1 MYQPREQKIRYFL
14 YSQYLADGIR
24 TTLEI
29 IIPVFILAQFGY
41 IEAGFSVALGALCV
55 SICDAPGPVE
65 HKKNG
70 MLYGNL
76 FVFLMTLLTGFLNGN
91 ALVMGV
97 LVGLSS
103 FFFTMISVYGARAA
117 AVGTAAL
124 LAMILRMTKLST
136 PGESLEEAVLILA
149 GGIWYFLFALIFYRI
164 TPYRPAQRSLG
175 LCIHETAAYLRIK
188 GELYDIN
195 TSFEEEYRKLLSQQ
209 VVVTEKQE
217 TVRELLYKNRE
228 LTKETTRQ
236 GKILILTFS
245 DLMDL
250 YEQINATWYDYESLR
265 KTYKDTGILS
275 DVSLI
280 LHQLADELD
289 AIGLSIQSNH
299 KYERTYDLIDALN
312 AMKLKVD
319 ALQTSGRS
327 TLVLKKVLVNL
338 RTLGEKID
346 DVARYFEAGFH
357 ENRKLFSDAEYK
369 KFVSH
374 QQVDLNLLVNNL
386 HLESAAFRHSIRM
399 MLTCLVGYWVTE
411 TVSYGNHSYWVL
423 LTTIVI
429 LKPGFG
435 LTKER
440 NVQRLVGTV
449 AGATIGLLI
458 TYFVHNRDI
467 LFGLIV
473 FFMLGTY
480 SFQRINYRVM
490 VIFTTPYV
498 IILFNLLG
506 LKTWAVAEE
515 RLIDT
520 AFAGFLAFL
529 ANYFLFPHWESK
541 HISSYLNGVLKAN
554 INYLKMLREVLSGNQ
569 VSVLEYKLARKELF
583 VSISNLSAAF
593 HRMLTEPA
601 NKQKSSKEIYQF
613 VVLNH
618 VLSSN
623 VASLSAH
630 VLEGK
635 TIKASRESLI
645 KVQTCINHLEDTLIR
660 LDPQYMRT
668 SMLPIN
674 PAEGKETDKHLSQ
687 QLDYM
692 KKVSAEIYTA
702 SLQIKSK
709 DQPPVISRE
718 AA

>member
-14 YSQYLADGIR
+14 FSQYLADGIR

-29 IIPVFILAQFGY
+29 VLPVIILAQFGY
-41 IEAGFSVALGALCV
+41 LEAGFSVALGALCV
-55 SICDAPGPVE
+55 SIADAPGPVE

-76 FVFLMTLLTGFLNGN
+76 FVFLMALLTGFFNGN
-91 ALVMGV
+91 ALAMGI
-97 LVGLSS
+97 LVGASS

-124 LAMILRMTKLST
+124 LAMILRMTKISS
-136 PGESLEEAVLILA
+136 PMESLEEALMILA
-149 GGIWYFLFALIFYRI
+149 GGIWYLLVALIFFRF

-175 LCIHETAAYLRIK
+175 ECIHETAEYLKIK
-188 GELYDIN
+188 GELYDVN

-209 VVVTEKQE
+209 VIVTEKQDG
-217 TVRELLYKNRE
+217 VRELLYKNRE

-265 KTYKDTGILS
+265 NSYMDTGILS
-275 DVSLI
+275 DVSII
-280 LHQLADELD
+280 LHRLADELD
-289 AIGLSIQSNH
+289 AIGLSIQSNR
-299 KYERTYDLIDALN
+299 KYEKTYDLIGALN

-319 ALQTSGRS
+319 ELQKTGRS
-327 TLVLKKVLVNL
+327 TLVLKKVIVNL

-346 DVARYFEAGFH
+346 DVARYFDAGFH
-357 ENRKLFSDAEYK
+357 ENRKMFSNAEYK

-374 QQVDLNLLVNNL
+374 QQIDWSLFVNNL
-386 HLESAAFRHSIRM
+386 HLESATFRHSIRM
-399 MLTCLVGYWVTE
+399 MLTCLIGYWVTE
-411 TVSYGNHSYWVL
+411 IVSYGNHSYWVL

-440 NVQRLVGTV
+440 NAQRLVGTV
-449 AGATIGLLI
+449 AGAIIGLVI
-458 TYFVHNRDI
+458 TYFIHNRDV
-467 LFGLIV
+467 LFGIIV

-520 AFAGFLAFL
+520 AFASLLAFL
-529 ANYFLFPHWESK
+529 ANYLLFPHWESK

-554 INYLKMLREVLSGNQ
+554 IGYLRMLKEVLSGNQ

-593 HRMLTEPA
+593 HRMLAEPS

-630 VLEGK
+630 ILQGQTV
-635 TIKASRESLI
+635 KASKESLI
-645 KVQTCINHLEDTLIR
+645 KVQTCINHLEDTLKR
-660 LDPQYMRT
+660 LDSGYERT
-668 SMLPIN
+668 AVIPISI
-674 PAEGKETDKHLSQ
+674 PESIETDKHLSQ

-692 KKVSAEIYTA
+692 KKVSSEIFTA
-702 SLQIKSK
+702 SLQIKSETEK
-709 DQPPVISRE
+709 TATSRE